1 MGVLHGVVQEQPVPT
16 RRLRRRRKL
25 LHHRLCLL
33 LPQKAAVVIGFRRH
47 YAVGAADDG
56 VVQIEVAMGVVAPV
70 VLAPAV
76 GEAVETV
83 EATGVGQVGEA
94 GAAQVPCESKQLSVR
109 QLVLVLL
116 ALALVLPWRE
126 AGWWTHTC
134 RPWLWCSPRP

>member
-1 MGVLHGVVQEQPVPT
+1 M
-16 RRLRRRRKL
+16 
-25 LHHRLCLL
+25 
-33 LPQKAAVVIGFRRH
+33 IGFRRH

-76 GEAVETV
+76 GEAVEAV